1 MHRLYVSHDVFRP
14 TVGPPVPVCTG
25 HVFAQ
30 GLRRSVVCDVCL
42 WRASALAVNKIL
54 GPWLLALNVY
64 GKCGLRIQ
72 IEKHVVGWQAIAFVR
87 PE

>member
-1 MHRLYVSHDVFRP
+1 
-14 TVGPPVPVCTG
+14 
-25 HVFAQ
+25 
-30 GLRRSVVCDVCL
+30 VCL